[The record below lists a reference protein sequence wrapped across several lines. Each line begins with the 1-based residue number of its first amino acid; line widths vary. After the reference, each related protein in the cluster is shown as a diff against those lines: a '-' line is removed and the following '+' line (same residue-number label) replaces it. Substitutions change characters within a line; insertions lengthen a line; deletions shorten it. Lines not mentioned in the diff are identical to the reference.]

1 MSTALAALVNCT
13 AAKPGTSWRVGVG
26 HVTAADQ
33 AKVQDKVAAAAAAA
47 AAEKRIM
54 LRQASSKVK
63 TKPAVMTVRKRAVMW
78 VC

>member
-13 AAKPGTSWRVGVG
+13 AAKPGTSWHVGVG

-63 TKPAVMTVRKRAVMW
+63 TKPAVMTVRERVAVC
-78 VC
+78 V